1 MIWGR
6 PLLRPALAACSV
18 WVCTCAGV
26 CMWALAVMCTC
37 IQMHACRIVCK
48 ITSMCAHVYMGACRC
63 VRACA
68 FPTAVVSSAKGG
80 AEPAIQSGHSRGFC
94 YLVGLHV
101 CVTLH
106 TRVSL

>member
-80 AEPAIQSGHSRGFC
+80 AEPAIHSLATPVVSATWLGFTC
-94 YLVGLHV
+94 
-101 CVTLH
+101 
-106 TRVSL
+106 VSLCTLV

>member
-1 MIWGR
+1 
-6 PLLRPALAACSV
+6 
-18 WVCTCAGV
+18 
-26 CMWALAVMCTC
+26 MWALAVMCTC

-48 ITSMCAHVYMGACRC
+48 IASMQVCARVYMGACRC

-80 AEPAIQSGHSRGFC
+80 AEPAIHSLATPVVSATWLGW
-94 YLVGLHV
+94 HV

-106 TRVSL
+106 SLVSL